1 MTYNIRFSMLSEYP
15 GTWVTVIFPPVTK
28 WNNISWLNYLS
39 VRRLCSVMQSVGNSF
54 CGDVVLDSFN
64 NACRV
69 EDSILDQMY
78 EKQICSDF
86 TYKGLSFV
94 QHLTKIHTYIRK
106 ALKPKC
112 LVLECCITLDMHFL
126 RLLLIYKVFIIKIQ
140 KYLLFI
146 YQV

>member
-1 MTYNIRFSMLSEYP
+1 
-15 GTWVTVIFPPVTK
+15 
-28 WNNISWLNYLS
+28 
-39 VRRLCSVMQSVGNSF
+39 MQSDRNSF
-54 CGDVVLDSFN
+54 CGSVDLDSFN
-64 NACRV
+64 KACRV
-69 EDSILDQMY
+69 KDSISDQMY

-106 ALKPKC
+106 ELKPKC
-112 LVLECCITLDMHFL
+112 LVLVCCITLDMHFL
-126 RLLLIYKVFIIKIQ
+126 HSLLIYKVFMIKIQ